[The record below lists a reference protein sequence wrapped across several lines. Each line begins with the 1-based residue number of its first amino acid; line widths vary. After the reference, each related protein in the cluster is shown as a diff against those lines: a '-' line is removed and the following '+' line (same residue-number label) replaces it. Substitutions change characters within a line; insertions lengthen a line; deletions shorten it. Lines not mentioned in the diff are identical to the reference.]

1 MDTTRRHRN
10 TTSRHGQRLPSG
22 AARPAAKGSSSAN
35 QRPARARSGDGA
47 NQVLGGALIAIAGL
61 GWAVGLALTAGGASG
76 RDWSVLAKLAPWIVV
91 LGGFALTIY
100 GVWKLKPT
108 IRG

>member
-10 TTSRHGQRLPSG
+10 TTSRHAQRAASG
-22 AARPAAKGSSSAN
+22 TARPVAKGSSSTN
-35 QRPARARSGDGA
+35 QRAVRARSGDGA

-61 GWAVGLALTAGGASG
+61 GWAVGLALSAGGASG
-76 RDWSVLAKLAPWIVV
+76 QDWSVLAKLAPWIVV

-100 GVWKLKPT
+100 GIWKLKPSV
-108 IRG
+108 RA